1 METVRVFELG
11 CSLIAAKLV
20 YFIRSYSAVIPLTL
34 EFHFFL
40 FCIEEN

>member
-11 CSLIAAKLV
+11 CSLIAKLV
-20 YFIRSYSAVIPLTL
+20 YFIRDYSAVIPLTW